1 MSEHTVSTYFK
12 PPRQT
17 PSVEGYFRVPPI
29 WIDQEPNPETTES
42 FSQQIYHEV
51 VLEKTL
57 DSNITVQ
64 SLRDGTF
71 LFDFSSYPFTP
82 PVTIPGYP
90 YPGPGTPFQPPS
102 EASAAEESAEKNTE
116 IRASIINVHQVCL
129 TTSERLLK
137 NRFAQMGFPIDAQ
150 ETQKGRSF
158 SEAAHYGGGHGDIH
172 SLTRNIANKIYVNSP
187 DTPYPRRVVELDVVK
202 KSLQLLDEILLRDDP
217 SVLYM
222 ITSLHSAARSYTGRK
237 YGESVVVAWSVC
249 EQMISSA
256 WNAILDDEQ
265 LSERMPSPRRK
276 KLNGRDYTASVITE
290 FLEIM
295 NVIDHETYNQLNAV
309 RKSRN
314 DWAHQLKEPTAQ
326 HVHVAI
332 DSAQRLLSKFKG
344 VDILLSLT
352 GPGPGVPS
360 WFIYQDPP

>member
-1 MSEHTVSTYFK
+1 MSEHYDGSHFQ
-12 PPRQT
+12 PPAQT
-17 PSVEGYFRVPPI
+17 PSIEGYFRAPPI
-29 WIDQEPNPETTES
+29 WIDQEPNPESTKR

-57 DSNITVQ
+57 ESNIAVQ
-64 SLRDGTF
+64 VLRDGTF

-82 PVTIPGYP
+82 PVTIPGYQ
-90 YPGPGTPFQPPS
+90 YPGPGIPYQPPAG
-102 EASAAEESAEKNTE
+102 ASAAERLAEKNTE

-129 TTSERLLK
+129 STSERLLK
-137 NRFAQMGFPIDAQ
+137 SRFAQMGFPIDAQ
-150 ETQKGRSF
+150 DTQKGRSF
-158 SEAAHYGGGHGDIH
+158 SEAANYGGGHGDIH
-172 SLTRNIANKIYVNSP
+172 SLTRNIANEIYVNSA
-187 DTPYPRRVVELDVVK
+187 DRPYPRRIVELDVVK
-202 KSLQLLDEILLRDDP
+202 HSLQLLDKILLKDD
-217 SVLYM
+217 SSILYM

-256 WNAILDDEQ
+256 WNALLDDEQ
-265 LSERMPSPRRK
+265 LNERMPSHRRR

-295 NVIDHETYNQLNAV
+295 NIIDHETFNQLNTV

-326 HVHVAI
+326 NVHDAI
-332 DSAQRLLSKFKG
+332 DSAQKLLSKFKG
-344 VDILLSLT
+344 VDMLLSLT
-352 GPGPGVPS
+352 PPGPGVPS